1 MAVVCWSCMGSYR
14 RGHVR
19 QRTSSRVKALMLA
32 ALKEG
37 RRVEV
42 LAAMPEAMEWN
53 SLPVLTSAGLESGLI
68 RKILP
73 EWNML
78 GATGK

>member
-1 MAVVCWSCMGSYR
+1 MGAYR

-19 QRTSSRVKALMLA
+19 QRTSSRVKGLILA

-42 LAAMPEAMEWN
+42 LAAMPEEMEWN
-53 SLPVLTSAGLESGLI
+53 SLPVLTAAGLEAGLI

-78 GATGK
+78 SATG